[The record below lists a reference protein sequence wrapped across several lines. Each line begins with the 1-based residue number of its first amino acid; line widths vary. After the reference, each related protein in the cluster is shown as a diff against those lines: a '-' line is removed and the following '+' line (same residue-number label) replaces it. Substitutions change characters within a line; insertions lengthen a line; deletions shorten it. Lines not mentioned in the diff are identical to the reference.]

1 MASQAG
7 SSPVPDPEPAAAAPE
22 VQDPADAGA
31 SATVGPAGGLKRLT
45 TDKVSAFAAAAGVVI
60 TALGLY
66 LAYGRDEVAGPS
78 SEGTL
83 GPVVV
88 VSSKEAID
96 AEGTYEDLAQD
107 QAVIFMVQPAES
119 DPIDDTWITMI
130 AERTPVEKVDGAES
144 GEWRSRWPVADPEQ
158 AWRHAAGIGPA
169 VAQGVEESETLSRL
183 AEEGPDSSLLTSVTE
198 VSVYEPEP

>member
-1 MASQAG
+1 MPSQAG
-7 SSPVPDPEPAAAAPE
+7 SSPVPEPEPAE
-22 VQDPADAGA
+22 TKRQVEEPADAGA
-31 SATVGPAGGLKRLT
+31 TATVGQPGGLKRLSA
-45 TDKVSAFAAAAGVVI
+45 DKVSASAAVAGVII

-66 LAYGRDEVAGPS
+66 IAYDRDEGPVS
-78 SEGTL
+78 TSEGTL

-88 VSSKEAID
+88 VSSPEAID
-96 AEGTYEDLAQD
+96 AQGTYEDLPRD
-107 QAVIFMVQPAES
+107 RSVIFMVQPAES
-119 DPIDDTWITMI
+119 DPIDDAWIMMI
-130 AERTPVEKVDGAES
+130 AERTPAETVDGAES

-183 AEEGPDSSLLTSVTE
+183 AEEGPASSLLTSVTE